1 MKKRPIFAIFSLG
14 FLLTGCSASEIFGSV
29 KGFFSGLFGN
39 KNQEE
44 PKIEEPKEEPKEEDV
59 GLQEAIKNNKE
70 VKNYT
75 YKYYYYSD
83 AQVETT
89 TPHEEQQSPE
99 DSIDDIELNSINDN
113 NTPKKVV
120 TITENDLDHTLKR
133 DHNKTLIKYPTDT
146 EDSEYAEV
154 IDGKVYIFNKT
165 SSGWQYEWYYTLKE
179 GEEYYSPVTIK
190 MNLDS
195 LFTEEAAEIVKI
207 TQTGSSYHVAAKNGV
222 DDAIASYIER
232 YPDDEDKIRAA
243 YALTDEEDSFDFV
256 VEGKYLKSYV
266 ITVVSLRRTAVD
278 ESETEF
284 EYEISV
290 SKFSQVYSD
299 YNKTVVERPSGVE
312 IPQ

>member
-1 MKKRPIFAIFSLG
+1 MKKHPILAIFSLS

-29 KGFFSGLFGN
+29 KGFFSGLFGKN
-39 KNQEE
+39 NQEE
-44 PKIEEPKEEPKEEDV
+44 PKTDEPKEEPKEEDV
-59 GLQEAIKNNKE
+59 GLQEAIKNFKE
-70 VKNYT
+70 AKNYT

-83 AQVETT
+83 APAETT
-89 TPHEEQQSPE
+89 TPHEDQQSPE
-99 DSIDDIELNSINDN
+99 ASTDDIEFHSMNDN
-113 NTPKKVV
+113 NSPKKVV

-133 DHNKTLIKYPTDT
+133 DHNKTLIKYSTDT

-154 IDGKVYIFNKT
+154 IDGKAYIFNKT
-165 SSGWQYEWYYTLKE
+165 SSGWQYELSYALKE
-179 GEEYYSPVTIK
+179 GEEYYSPVTIHI
-190 MNLDS
+190 NYDS
-195 LFTEEAAEIVKI
+195 LFTEETAEIVKI
-207 TQTGSSYHVAAKNGV
+207 TQIGSSYHVAAKNGV
-222 DDAIASYIER
+222 DDVIASYIER

-243 YALTDEEDSFDFV
+243 YSLTDEEDSLDFV

-266 ITVVSLRRTAVD
+266 ITMVNLHRTAVD

-290 SKFSQVYSD
+290 SKMSQVYSD